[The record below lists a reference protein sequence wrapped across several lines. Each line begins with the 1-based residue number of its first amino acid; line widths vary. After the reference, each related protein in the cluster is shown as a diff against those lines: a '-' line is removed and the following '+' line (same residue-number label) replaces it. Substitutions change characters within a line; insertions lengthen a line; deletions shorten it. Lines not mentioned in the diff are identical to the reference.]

1 MSYRTQVSDSYLQ
14 DNFSSNSASIEET
27 SGEISNMETNQVAA
41 KPVLKPLKQN
51 PFVTYRD
58 PVTGRW
64 LVVKNSNNTSSSG

>member
-1 MSYRTQVSDSYLQ
+1 MSYRTQVSDSYLE

-27 SGEISNMETNQVAA
+27 SGELSIMDTNQVAA
-41 KPVLKPLKQN
+41 KPALKPLKQN

-64 LVVKNSNNTSSSG
+64 LVVKSSSSSSSSG